1 MKKRVKHFIHYLRS
15 KYIFR
20 FWILFAPL
28 FLITILSFSFISYQM
43 SSSVIIQDYI
53 DNKEQFNTQISSNLT
68 DNINTLSQ
76 YSLSSLLLQDDIN
89 YVINHNYSDS
99 EYFDKFLSLNT
110 YFFSLLQNTPKVTA
124 VTICDTDGTIVLYK
138 NAANGT
144 NSQNFLGDE
153 DWFHE
158 TISLNG
164 RPCFIPP
171 HTKDYLFSNES
182 FISVGRA
189 LKASDNSVS
198 GVILFDQPEE
208 EFLKDMKNASLKE
221 NESLSLFTSDGDLIY
236 SNLELAS
243 DVTEYIQD
251 KIAGGQTGI
260 WDYHSNGEKLMIILS
275 RMDYDLTV
283 VSVIPYSTL
292 NQQSNFI
299 WQINFVLSLI
309 VLLTAFFLF
318 VIVSHFLDKPIQ
330 KLHTAIKEVKGG
342 DFSTQVNIPGTHE
355 IAQIG
360 NAFNDMVIN
369 INELIQQKYE
379 MNLLRKQAELT
390 LLQNQIN
397 PHFLY
402 NTLASIMN
410 VSERGEREKT
420 SLMIQNLSDIFRYNL
435 SKGDP
440 IVKLQDEL
448 QQIRR
453 YLELQEARYAGRY
466 QVIYDVSPE
475 VLQCRIPR
483 FTLQPVVENAI
494 YHGLEQISKPGEIV
508 ITARKFEN
516 VLNIY
521 ISDNGNGIPPSQ
533 LSEMN
538 ALLSDWNDTTSTV
551 ESARVGIYNVNAR
564 IKLYFGREY
573 GIKITSRAGN
583 GTTVKLTVPA

>member
-221 NESLSLFTSDGDLIY
+221 NESLSLFTSDGNLIY

-251 KIAGGQTGI
+251 KIADGQTGI
-260 WDYHSNGEKLMIILS
+260 WDYRSNGEKLMIILS

-283 VSVIPYSTL
+283 ASVIPYSTL

-508 ITARKFEN
+508 IIARKFEN

>member
-283 VSVIPYSTL
+283 ASVIPYSTL